1 MRFLIVK
8 NAYLNE
14 IHIPCTFYIE
24 MELYNICTFFEKTTV
39 VWAIQDVFLL
49 PHIP

>member
-14 IHIPCTFYIE
+14 IHIPRTFYIE
-24 MELYNICTFFEKTTV
+24 MELYNIWKNNCCR
-39 VWAIQDVFLL
+39 AIQDVFLL
-49 PHIP
+49 AHIS